1 MARECGNSVESPYH
15 KEGFGDRA
23 VGAQHAVPA
32 TRVSILRRS
41 ALANKRERIV
51 DRRHVY
57 RGRAI
62 RVRVDDVV
70 KPNGKKTTREV
81 VEHVDCVVILP
92 IDSKGNI
99 LLVQQFRHAVER
111 ELLELP
117 AGSIDPGET
126 PEQAAT
132 RELREETGYRPGKLE
147 KLGGFYAAPGY
158 CTEYLHF
165 FRASQLEESPLTA
178 EDTDEIEVVPVSA
191 ADVPGLIASGRIRDA
206 KTIAGFRIAM
216 V

>member
-1 MARECGNSVESPYH
+1 LT
-15 KEGFGDRA
+15 D
-23 VGAQHAVPA
+23 
-32 TRVSILRRS
+32 
-41 ALANKRERIV
+41 KRERLL
-51 DRRHVY
+51 DSKHVY

-62 RVRVDDVV
+62 HIRVDSVV
-70 KPNGKKTTREV
+70 KPNDIKTTREV

-92 IDSKGNI
+92 IDSSGNI
-99 LLVQQFRHAVER
+99 LLVRQYRHAVDK

-126 PEQAAT
+126 PEEAAT
-132 RELREETGYRPGKLE
+132 RELREETGYKPGKLE

-165 FRASQLEESPLTA
+165 FRASQLERSPLTA
-178 EDTDEIEVVPVSA
+178 EDTDEIDLVPISA
-191 ADVPGLIASGRIRDA
+191 GEVPGLITSGQICDA
-206 KTIAGFRIAM
+206 KTIAGFRIAL

>member
-1 MARECGNSVESPYH
+1 LP
-15 KEGFGDRA
+15 DR
-23 VGAQHAVPA
+23 
-32 TRVSILRRS
+32 
-41 ALANKRERIV
+41 RERVI
-51 DRRHVY
+51 DSQHVY

-62 RVRVDDVV
+62 RVRVDSVV
-70 KPNGKKTTREV
+70 KPNGKKTTREL
-81 VEHVDCVVILP
+81 VEHVDCVVVLP
-92 IDSKGNI
+92 IDSEGSI
-99 LLVQQFRHAVER
+99 LLVRQFRHAVER

-117 AGSIDPGET
+117 AGSIDRGET

-132 RELREETGYRPGKLE
+132 RELREETGYKPGKLE

-165 FRASQLEESPLTA
+165 FRAGQLEESPLTA
-178 EDTDEIEVVPVSA
+178 EDTDEIEVVPVSP

-206 KTIAGFRIAM
+206 KTIAGFRLAM